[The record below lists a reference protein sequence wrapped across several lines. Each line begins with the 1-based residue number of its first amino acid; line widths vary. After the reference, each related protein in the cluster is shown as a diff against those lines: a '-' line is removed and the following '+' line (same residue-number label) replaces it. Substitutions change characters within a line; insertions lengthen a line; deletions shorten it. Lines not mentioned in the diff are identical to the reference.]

1 MNNVLLQ
8 INNLQVNFDVL
19 RGNKKEVIHAVQ
31 DVSFTLNKGEIL
43 GIVGESGS
51 GKSVTTS
58 CISGLLPSNANPTGT
73 IFYKDVDLL
82 KLKQEGKKS
91 FEKLREYRGKKI
103 GMIFQE
109 PGRSFDPL
117 QNIFSVFY
125 ETFKNSYPKIT
136 KNEAQKKATELLKE
150 TGIENAE
157 RRLKNFPHQFSGG
170 QLQRIGIALALAQE
184 CELLIADEPTTA
196 LDVTIQAQIID
207 LLLTLRKKHNIAII
221 FISHNIDLVAQISDR
236 ILVMYSGF
244 VLESGD
250 AKKLYNNPLHPYTK
264 ALLSSSPSFGSHYS
278 KSPLTPIPGKVTD
291 PAHPELG
298 CPFYPR
304 CFVAKQNPS
313 LDCSTNLPKIKTKS
327 LSDNNTEELRQ
338 VRCCYEKL

>member
-19 RGNKKEVIHAVQ
+19 RGNKNEIIHAVQ

-91 FEKLREYRGKKI
+91 FEKLREYRGTKI
-103 GMIFQE
+103 GMHIQE

-150 TGIENAE
+150 TLSLPVSLPIVASCRKDNEVSKHFLSNSMTNYNDT
-157 RRLKNFPHQFSGG
+157 RRYHRFIDSKKKT
-170 QLQRIGIALALAQE
+170 E
-184 CELLIADEPTTA
+184 
-196 LDVTIQAQIID
+196 IIK
-207 LLLTLRKKHNIAII
+207 R
-221 FISHNIDLVAQISDR
+221 
-236 ILVMYSGF
+236 
-244 VLESGD
+244 
-250 AKKLYNNPLHPYTK
+250 
-264 ALLSSSPSFGSHYS
+264 
-278 KSPLTPIPGKVTD
+278 
-291 PAHPELG
+291 
-298 CPFYPR
+298 
-304 CFVAKQNPS
+304 
-313 LDCSTNLPKIKTKS
+313 
-327 LSDNNTEELRQ
+327 
-338 VRCCYEKL
+338 